1 MYDVIVIGAGPS
13 GMMASITAAKNQ
25 KKVLLLEKN
34 HNLGKKL
41 LITGGGRCN
50 LTNFKDIKDFSKE
63 IPVNHNFLKYS
74 LYNFGPNQIYD
85 YFSNLGVDLKI
96 EDDDRVFP
104 VNNKAS
110 SIVEALQDEL
120 YKYKVAIKLNCTVFK
135 ISNKNNKYII
145 DTNNGSYEA
154 TNIVVAT
161 GSKSFPQTGSSGD
174 GYEFA
179 GMLNQ
184 PLTDLYPSQAPLKLV
199 NNLPLAGMT
208 LDNIAIKL
216 NDIVKTGPMLFTHSG
231 ISGPV
236 VFKISEYVYQ
246 EFQKNKEVSI
256 DINFLP
262 SVSES
267 ELFEL
272 LNTYEQRR
280 EIKSFMRK
288 VLPSRLADYILDFSK
303 VKATDNIAVISNS
316 DKKRLISNVVN
327 LQLFIKN
334 KFSIENSFITGGG
347 IDIKYI
353 NKQTMESTINP
364 GLYFVGEL
372 LDIHGSTGGYNI
384 TIALATGYI
393 AGISIK

>member
-1 MYDVIVIGAGPS
+1 
-13 GMMASITAAKNQ
+13 
-25 KKVLLLEKN
+25 
-34 HNLGKKL
+34 
-41 LITGGGRCN
+41 
-50 LTNFKDIKDFSKE
+50 
-63 IPVNHNFLKYS
+63 
-74 LYNFGPNQIYD
+74 
-85 YFSNLGVDLKI
+85 
-96 EDDDRVFP
+96 
-104 VNNKAS
+104 
-110 SIVEALQDEL
+110 
-120 YKYKVAIKLNCTVFK
+120 
-135 ISNKNNKYII
+135 
-145 DTNNGSYEA
+145 
-154 TNIVVAT
+154 
-161 GSKSFPQTGSSGD
+161 
-174 GYEFA
+174 
-179 GMLNQ
+179 MLNQ

-262 SVSES
+262 SVSEC

-303 VKATDNIAVISNS
+303 VKATDNIAVISNR

-327 LQLFIKN
+327 LQLFVKN